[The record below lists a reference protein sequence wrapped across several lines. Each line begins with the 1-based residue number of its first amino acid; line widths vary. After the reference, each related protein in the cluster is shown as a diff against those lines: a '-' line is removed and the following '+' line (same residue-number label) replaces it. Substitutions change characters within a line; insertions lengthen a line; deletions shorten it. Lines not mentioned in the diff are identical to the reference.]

1 MNRKN
6 IDVDTVTMDLF
17 SDSAS
22 SDRGLLPLT
31 GKSTLE
37 LLRRWSDAGLL
48 RRLDVAL
55 AAFVQEQDP
64 LAAPCVLVATALLA
78 QMEGR
83 GHSCLSLR
91 ELAAAPVA
99 LLGWSE
105 PESTAVESLW
115 SMLPPNLEEWLR
127 ALSATRVVRVVGQVP
142 DQGQPLVLAGTDGD
156 AGLGTGHGGEVGTGL
171 ADNDHCG
178 QTNEC

>member
-64 LAAPCVLVATALLA
+64 LQLLVYWLPLRCWHKWKDEGTAAF
-78 QMEGR
+78 R
-83 GHSCLSLR
+83 
-91 ELAAAPVA
+91 
-99 LLGWSE
+99 
-105 PESTAVESLW
+105 
-115 SMLPPNLEEWLR
+115 
-127 ALSATRVVRVVGQVP
+127 
-142 DQGQPLVLAGTDGD
+142 
-156 AGLGTGHGGEVGTGL
+156 
-171 ADNDHCG
+171 
-178 QTNEC
+178 

>member
-83 GHSCLSLR
+83 GHSCLSLA
-91 ELAAAPVA
+91 ELVTAPVA
-99 LLGWSE
+99 LLG
-105 PESTAVESLW
+105 
-115 SMLPPNLEEWLR
+115 
-127 ALSATRVVRVVGQVP
+127 Q
-142 DQGQPLVLAGTDGD
+142 
-156 AGLGTGHGGEVGTGL
+156 
-171 ADNDHCG
+171 C
-178 QTNEC
+178 

>member
-22 SDRGLLPLT
+22 SDRWLLPLT

-64 LAAPCVLVATALLA
+64 LAAPCVLVATALLPHLWRCWV
-78 QMEGR
+78 GPN
-83 GHSCLSLR
+83 LR
-91 ELAAAPVA
+91 AR
-99 LLGWSE
+99 
-105 PESTAVESLW
+105 LW
-115 SMLPPNLEEWLR
+115 SP
-127 ALSATRVVRVVGQVP
+127 
-142 DQGQPLVLAGTDGD
+142 
-156 AGLGTGHGGEVGTGL
+156 
-171 ADNDHCG
+171 CG
-178 QTNEC
+178 RCCHQT